1 MERERGRSKAGDMKV
16 HVTFIDKEGE
26 QLSSARVHQYSQSFI
41 PFSSKFVNSLPSSV
55 FPTSYDL
62 TILIFKREVSRHLS
76 LTFD

>member
-41 PFSSKFVNSLPSSV
+41 PFSGKLWNSLLASALLI
-55 FPTSYDL
+55 SYDL
-62 TILIFKREVSRHLS
+62 TLFKREVSIHCSLS
-76 LTFD
+76 FG